1 VESVS
6 KDARNAAASGIA
18 DERMI
23 GPGFKFDEVGEW
35 SILKLDIIEKY
46 GSAYTGAF
54 SGERGQGLKKYY
66 IDGFSGAGQHV
77 AKRTGKPVEGSPTR
91 ALKITPPFDRFYFI
105 DLDRNKANYLRAQCA
120 GHSNVS
126 IVHDDANV
134 YLRKLLPTIRF
145 GQRER
150 ALCVLDPY
158 KLNLDW
164 DVIELAGK
172 SGVVDLFLNFP
183 VMDMNRSAIW
193 REPERAP
200 ADGIERMNRFWG
212 DESWRQAAYAK
223 SPQGELFSGPQDE
236 KQKNGAIVAAFT
248 ERLKNVAGF
257 AYVANRPMV
266 NSKNADVYY
275 LFFAS
280 QKPVA
285 EKIIRGIFKGNRR

>member
-1 VESVS
+1 MEPVS
-6 KDARNAAASGIA
+6 EDAARRARAVRSTAL
-18 DERMI
+18 RMS

-35 SILKLDIIEKY
+35 SIIKLNILEQY
-46 GSAYTGAF
+46 GAAYTTAF
-54 SGERGQGLKKYY
+54 SGNSGRGLKKYY
-66 IDGFSGAGQHV
+66 IDGFSGAGQHIER
-77 AKRTGKPVEGSPTR
+77 ATGKPVEGSPAR
-91 ALKITPPFDRFYFI
+91 ALKITPPFDKFFFI
-105 DLDRNKANYLRAQCA
+105 DLDRNKTDYLETQCA
-120 GHSNVS
+120 GRSNVS
-126 IVHDDANV
+126 IINDDANV
-134 YLRKLLPTIRF
+134 YLRKLLPKIRF
-145 GQRER
+145 DQRER

-172 SGVVDLFLNFP
+172 SRVVDLFLNFP
-183 VMDMNRSAIW
+183 VMDMNRNAIW

-200 ADGIERMNRFWG
+200 AEGIERMNRFWG

-223 SPQGELFSGPQDE
+223 SRQGEMFSDPQDE
-236 KQKNGAIVAAFT
+236 KQKNSAIVAAFT
-248 ERLKNVAGF
+248 ERLKSVAGF

-285 EKIIRGIFKGNRR
+285 DKIITGVFKKHR

>member
-1 VESVS
+1 
-6 KDARNAAASGIA
+6 
-18 DERMI
+18 MI
-23 GPGFKFDEVGEW
+23 EPGFKFDKVGEW

-46 GSAYTGAF
+46 GSAYTAAF

-66 IDGFSGAGQHV
+66 IDGFSGAGQHLE
-77 AKRTGKPVEGSPTR
+77 KRTGKPVEGSPTR
-91 ALKITPPFDRFYFI
+91 ALNVTPPFDKFYFI
-105 DLDRNKANYLRAQCA
+105 DLDKGKTDYLQTQCE
-120 GHSNVS
+120 GRKNVW
-126 IVHDDANV
+126 IVNEDANV
-134 YLRKLLPTIRF
+134 FLRKLLPTIRYNRF
-145 GQRER
+145 ER

-172 SGVVDLFLNFP
+172 SRVIDLFLNFP
-183 VMDMNRSAIW
+183 VMDMNRNAIW
-193 REPERAP
+193 REQGSAP
-200 ADGIERMNRFWG
+200 AGGVERMNRFWG

-223 SPQGELFSGPQDE
+223 SAQMEFFSDPQDE
-236 KQKNGAIVAAFT
+236 KQQNSAIVAAFA
-248 ERLKNVAGF
+248 ERLKTVAGF

-285 EKIIRGIFKGNRR
+285 EKIIKGIFKGHRR